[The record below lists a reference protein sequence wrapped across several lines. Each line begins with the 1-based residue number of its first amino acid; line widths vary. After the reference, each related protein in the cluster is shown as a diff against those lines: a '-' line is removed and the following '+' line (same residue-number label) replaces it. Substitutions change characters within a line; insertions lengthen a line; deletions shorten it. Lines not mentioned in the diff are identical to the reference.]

1 MEGGEDTG
9 FPCLGTTTDAGK
21 ATSIF
26 TKKLPDTKEVACR
39 LAADLNKYEGG
50 GGGGGGVPFSVT
62 PKYSIY
68 DHETRSKKYIVV
80 VSHD

>member
-50 GGGGGGVPFSVT
+50 GGRGGGGGG
-62 PKYSIY
+62 SIFCY
-68 DHETRSKKYIVV
+68 TQIFDI
-80 VSHD
+80 